1 VNSDAKAYMR
11 TVHKTL
17 LGLALLLPTISHAQA
32 KCPWL
37 TEPTARG
44 VLGGAL
50 KATITLTA
58 KHGGVCEFSR
68 QQGPMLLELRISVEI
83 MTDIPKQFP
92 AHLAQCPPNSQ
103 PVRAIGNEA
112 VTCSVQDQTGA
123 TVEKIVSRVRDQAF
137 VVTLS
142 SSAQN
147 DPMMTPQQRSEK
159 AHLVAEQVAG
169 ILF

>member
-1 VNSDAKAYMR
+1 MR
-11 TVHKTL
+11 TAHKVL
-17 LGLALLLPTISHAQA
+17 LSMVLLVPALSHAQA

-44 VLGGAL
+44 VLGGPV
-50 KATITLTA
+50 KATIKLTE
-58 KHGGVCEFSR
+58 KQGGICEFSR
-68 QQGPMLLELRISVEI
+68 EQGSMLLELRISVEV

-92 AHLAQCPPNSQ
+92 AYLAQCPPKST
-103 PVRAIGNEA
+103 PVTAIGNEA
-112 VTCSVQDQTGA
+112 VTCSSQNHGDKYVDK
-123 TVEKIVSRVRDQAF
+123 VVSRVRDQAF

-147 DPMMTPQQRSEK
+147 DASMTPEMRTEK

>member
-1 VNSDAKAYMR
+1 MR
-11 TVHKTL
+11 TVQKIL
-17 LGLALLLPTISHAQA
+17 LGLALLLPTMSCAQT

-37 TEPTARG
+37 TGPTARG
-44 VLGGAL
+44 VLGGPV
-50 KATITLTA
+50 KATVTLTEKRDGA
-58 KHGGVCEFSR
+58 CEFSR
-68 QQGPMLLELRISVEI
+68 QEGALVLELRISVEI

-92 AHLAQCPPNSQ
+92 AHLAQCPTNSQ

-112 VTCSVQDQTGA
+112 VSCSVQDHNDKY
-123 TVEKIVSRVRDQAF
+123 VEKIVSRVRDQAF

-142 SSAQN
+142 CSGPSDAGMTAQA
-147 DPMMTPQQRSEK
+147 RSEK